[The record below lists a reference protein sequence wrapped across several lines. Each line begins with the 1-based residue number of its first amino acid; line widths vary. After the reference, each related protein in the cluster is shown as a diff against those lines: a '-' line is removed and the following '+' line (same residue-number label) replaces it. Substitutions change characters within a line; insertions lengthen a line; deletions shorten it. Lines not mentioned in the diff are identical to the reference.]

1 MRNRY
6 FRNLFLCVVLNMIW
20 FPIASAQSKWVV
32 PNLHFLD
39 WKRDTIGGGKTPLS
53 SSERKALVR
62 ITGRKIQ
69 GCLSDPGPDDP
80 RTFKGNFENL
90 RIKRVLLSR
99 AGLHGLIVQ
108 ASGVCM
114 CGATGNC
121 DFWLIAERQSGFDV
135 VLQTIGIQS
144 FEITN
149 TTSTGYFDVVL
160 GSHSSATDTDLSL
173 YHYTGSYYRRA
184 ACAFMSY
191 QGDHFQTLT
200 VPSITPRSCRGR

>member
-1 MRNRY
+1 MVAI
-6 FRNLFLCVVLNMIW
+6 LTTAALSL
-20 FPIASAQSKWVV
+20 AQVKWTV
-32 PNLHFLD
+32 PRLQELS
-39 WKRDTIGGGKTPLS
+39 WKTDQLRSGETALSPL
-53 SSERKALVR
+53 ERKALAR
-62 ITGRKIQ
+62 ITGRQIQ
-69 GCLSDPGPDDP
+69 GCLSDPGPGDP

-90 RIKRVLLSR
+90 RIKRVLLNS
-99 AGLHGLIVQ
+99 AGQHGLIVQ

-121 DFWLIAERQSGFDV
+121 DFWLIAERPSGFDV

-144 FEITN
+144 FEITT
-149 TTSTGYFDVVL
+149 TTSNGYFDVVL

-173 YHYTGSYYRRA
+173 YHYTGSYYRRS

-200 VPSITPRSCRGR
+200 VPSITPQSCRGR